1 MINNNATATG
11 AIGDTGDSLETSGSD
26 SNNKKPNE
34 DDDTNN
40 NFKSAADNL
49 VELVLENS
57 NLFKDEFGI
66 PHALVKINNHFEVLS
81 IEGSKFESYVSKL
94 YYDNYDKKDC

>member
-1 MINNNATATG
+1 MSNDDENKENINFHIEDIKRQLIADQENALEEKQNQPLINNNATATG

-40 NFKSAADNL
+40 NFKS
-49 VELVLENS
+49 V
-57 NLFKDEFGI
+57 
-66 PHALVKINNHFEVLS
+66 
-81 IEGSKFESYVSKL
+81 
-94 YYDNYDKKDC
+94 C